1 MMFHS
6 RHLTDRAFEQT
17 GGLAQL
23 PLNALEVR
31 EFETSPGDTHG
42 VIEPLGYPDSLLSV
56 SVSLV
61 EHTAFGEGAREVGL
75 SHDCGEHYEAEPLTG
90 RLVVYHVHQFPAGMF
105 GPAIVA
111 REIERSGK
119 VILSRDLERGVA
131 ETLCD
136 GLNPFRRGAHL
147 RDVTARVHVMA
158 AHIGRHP
165 SEPSRVVEAFWP
177 ALRLLGDTPR
187 SSPAHSAGRATGEDQ
202 DEDRSRARYSVAF
215 RAVGAT
221 RPMPAREQ
229 VTASR

>member
-1 MMFHS
+1 M
-6 RHLTDRAFEQT
+6 
-17 GGLAQL
+17 
-23 PLNALEVR
+23 
-31 EFETSPGDTHG
+31 
-42 VIEPLGYPDSLLSV
+42 IEPLGYPDSLLSV

-111 REIERSGK
+111 REIERSGE

-136 GLNPFRRGAHL
+136 RLNPFRRSAHL

-165 SEPSRVVEAFWP
+165 SESSRVVKRFGELFGLPEIPPDYHEFIERKERLAKIKTKIDRTLDILSRFGQWAQRHRTVWP
-177 ALRLLGDTPR
+177 FHRRASGLQA
-187 SSPAHSAGRATGEDQ
+187 PASLE
-202 DEDRSRARYSVAF
+202 Y
-215 RAVGAT
+215 GAT
-221 RPMPAREQ
+221 A
-229 VTASR
+229 